1 MSLSR
6 PRLLP
11 AVLPAIVAVAFAAA
25 SLGQAPPPPAKL
37 APADGAPGDLFGCA
51 LDLDQEGQRLT
62 AVIPSLLDDDRGRDS
77 GSLYVFE
84 RQGEGWRQTTK
95 LVASGSAA
103 GDELGFSV
111 ALDRGLLVAG
121 APKSGRAGT
130 SSGAAWAFRRAA
142 DGWVEQ
148 GVLLPPGVEAFD
160 QLGHAV
166 AVSAGSVALGAPGD
180 DDQGPVAGAV
190 YLLEGEGLAGVTKLT
205 AVGSEGSGMGFS
217 LAFDGDRL
225 VAGAPF
231 DDLAGPQA
239 GAAFVFERGPLGWEL
254 VAQLVAA
261 SRRPASLFGTSVST
275 SGDRV
280 AVGARLD
287 DAAGRNS
294 GAVYVFRRI
303 DGGFELEAVL
313 APAGLEAG
321 DELGVSVALEG
332 GVLVAGARFDD
343 DAAPDAGA
351 VYRFER
357 REGIWV
363 ETDKRTQPG
372 AGAGDELGYAVAL
385 AADTVL
391 AGAYRADVAGG
402 DSGQA
407 CAFGQPEPPPPP
419 PPPPPPSL
427 PQALLTLELSA
438 TPDLVVAGGSI
449 DYTLVVAN
457 VGTGGTAA
465 TVQDLFPAGLAC
477 TWTCAPSGTA
487 TCAAGPVMGDLLD
500 SVFLPRRTSLTYV
513 ATCMVG
519 PSVSGRLDNTATV
532 TGGGQSEAATV
543 ATPVTAFIP
552 TLSEWRLVLLALLLA
567 AAACWR
573 LRA

>member
-1 MSLSR
+1 MSVSTGR
-6 PRLLP
+6 WLLP
-11 AVLPAIVAVAFAAA
+11 ALLITAIAAA
-25 SLGQAPPPPAKL
+25 SLGQTPPPPAKL
-37 APADGAPGDLFGCA
+37 APADGAAGDLFGCA
-51 LDLDQEGQRLT
+51 LDLDDEGQRLT

-77 GSLYVFE
+77 GSVYVFE
-84 RQGEGWRQTTK
+84 RQGEGWRQTAK

-103 GDELGFSV
+103 GDVLGFSV
-111 ALDRGLLVAG
+111 AVDRGLLVAG
-121 APKSGRAGT
+121 APKADRAGT
-130 SSGAAWAFRRAA
+130 SSGAAWLFRRAA
-142 DGWVEQ
+142 GGWVEQ

-166 AVSAGSVALGAPGD
+166 AASAGAVALGAPGD
-180 DDQGPVAGAV
+180 DDQGTVAGAV
-190 YLLEGEGLAGVTKLT
+190 YLLEGAGLEGVTKLT
-205 AVGSEGSGMGFS
+205 APGSEGSGMGFS
-217 LAFDGDRL
+217 LAFDSDRL

-231 DDLAGPQA
+231 DDRAGPQA
-239 GAAFVFERGPLGWEL
+239 GAAFVFERGPGGWEL

-261 SRRPASLFGTSVST
+261 VRRPASLFGTSVST

-287 DAAGRNS
+287 DAAGANS

-343 DAAPDAGA
+343 DTAPDAGA

-385 AADTVL
+385 AGETVL

-407 CAFGQPEPPPPP
+407 CAFGAVQPEPQPKPEPGP
-419 PPPPPPSL
+419 Q

-438 TPDLVVAGGSI
+438 TPDLAVAGGSI
-449 DYTLVVAN
+449 VYTLVVGN

-477 TWTCAPSGTA
+477 AWTCAPAGNA
-487 TCAAGPVMGDLLD
+487 TCTAGPVMGDLAD
-500 SVFLPRRTSLTYV
+500 AVFLPRRTSLTYV
-513 ATCMVG
+513 ATCLVG

-543 ATPVTAFIP
+543 STPVTAFIP